1 MIDCRGPNQEDQRVK
16 TNELQSWI
24 QERAPANLLAGPPEI
39 AIYDDEAVIVL
50 PLVILEPDDALADE
64 ERRAAERTLIARRRE
79 ETRPWRMK
87 LARELQ
93 PQLGRS
99 VAWGMRAGESE
110 ALFSTRS
117 VPVMTRLGRTERD
130 VLDTLVAAGVADTR
144 SAALAYAV
152 RAFAAEHTDWL
163 DEVRAAIAQVDQVR
177 ARLKLTRRAGAPAV
191 VVESEDSQ

>member
-1 MIDCRGPNQEDQRVK
+1 MK
-16 TNELQSWI
+16 ANELESWL
-24 QERAPANLLAGPPEI
+24 QERAPANLLAGPPEY

-50 PLVILEPDDALADE
+50 PLVTSELDDRLADE
-64 ERRAAERTLIARRRE
+64 ERRAAERNLIARRRE

-93 PQLGRS
+93 SKLGRS

-163 DEVRAAIAQVDQVR
+163 DEVREAIAQVDQVR
-177 ARLKLTRRAGAPAV
+177 SRLKLVRRAGAPT
-191 VVESEDSQ
+191 VVEPEDSQ

>member
-1 MIDCRGPNQEDQRVK
+1 MK

-39 AIYDDEAVIVL
+39 AIYDDEVVIVL
-50 PLVILEPDDALADE
+50 PLVTAELDDALTGE
-64 ERRAAERTLIARRRE
+64 ERPAAERNLIARRRE

-87 LARELQ
+87 QARELQ
-93 PQLGRS
+93 SRLGRS
-99 VAWGMRAGESE
+99 VAWGMRAGASE

-152 RAFAAEHTDWL
+152 RAFAAEHPDWL
-163 DEVRAAIAQVDQVR
+163 DEVRQAIAQVDQVR
-177 ARLKLTRRAGAPAV
+177 GRLKLTRRPGVPTV
-191 VVESEDSQ
+191 LESDE

>member
-1 MIDCRGPNQEDQRVK
+1 MNI
-16 TNELQSWI
+16 NELQSWL
-24 QERAPANLLAGPPEI
+24 QERVPANVVSGPPEI

-50 PLVILEPDDALADE
+50 PLLLPELGRAPEVE
-64 ERRAAERTLIARRRE
+64 ERRAAERELIAQRRE

-93 PQLGRS
+93 SKLGRA

-117 VPVMTRLGRTERD
+117 VPVMTRLGRAERD

-152 RAFAAEHTDWL
+152 
-163 DEVRAAIAQVDQVR
+163 
-177 ARLKLTRRAGAPAV
+177 
-191 VVESEDSQ
+191 

>member
-1 MIDCRGPNQEDQRVK
+1 
-16 TNELQSWI
+16 
-24 QERAPANLLAGPPEI
+24 
-39 AIYDDEAVIVL
+39 VIVL
-50 PLVILEPDDALADE
+50 PILIPEQNDALAE
-64 ERRAAERTLIARRRE
+64 EEQRAAEHALIARRRE

-163 DEVRAAIAQVDQVR
+163 AEVREAIAQVDQVR

>member
-1 MIDCRGPNQEDQRVK
+1 
-16 TNELQSWI
+16 LL
-24 QERAPANLLAGPPEI
+24 QERAPANLLAEPPDI
-39 AIYDDEAVIVL
+39 AIYDDEVVIVL
-50 PLVILEPDDALADE
+50 PIVIPEQHDALPE
-64 ERRAAERTLIARRRE
+64 EEQRASERALIARRRE

-87 LARELQ
+87 QARELQ
-93 PQLGRS
+93 PKLGRA
-99 VAWGMRAGESE
+99 VAWGMRAGASE

-144 SAALAYAV
+144 RAALAYAV

-163 DEVRAAIAQVDQVR
+163 DEVREAIAQVDQVR

-191 VVESEDSQ
+191 VIEPEGDEN

>member
-1 MIDCRGPNQEDQRVK
+1 VNI
-16 TNELQSWI
+16 NELQHWV
-24 QERAPANLLAGPPEI
+24 QERAPANLLAGPPDI

-50 PLVILEPDDALADE
+50 PIVLEEPDATLTDE
-64 ERRAAERTLIARRRE
+64 ERRAAERTVIARRRE

-93 PQLGRS
+93 PKLGRS

-110 ALFSTRS
+110 TLFSTRS

-152 RAFAAEHTDWL
+152 RAFAAEHADWL
-163 DEVRAAIAQVDQVR
+163 DEVREAIAHVDQVR

-191 VVESEDSQ
+191 AVEPETDE

>member
-1 MIDCRGPNQEDQRVK
+1 VNI
-16 TNELQSWI
+16 NELQSWL
-24 QERAPANLLAGPPEI
+24 QERAPANLLAAPPEI

-50 PLVILEPDDALADE
+50 PIVTSELDDGLAE
-64 ERRAAERTLIARRRE
+64 EAQRAAERALIVRRRE

-87 LARELQ
+87 QARELQ
-93 PQLGRS
+93 PKLGRS
-99 VAWGMRAGESE
+99 VAWGMRAGGSE
-110 ALFSTRS
+110 TLFSTRS

-163 DEVRAAIAQVDQVR
+163 DEVREAIAQVDQVR
-177 ARLKLTRRAGAPAV
+177 SRLKLTRRAGVPTVATSP
-191 VVESEDSQ
+191 EDAAS

>member
-1 MIDCRGPNQEDQRVK
+1 MTVK
-16 TNELQSWI
+16 ISELQAWL
-24 QERAPANLLAGPPEI
+24 QERVPAHLLAAPPEI

-50 PLVILEPDDALADE
+50 PLVVSEIDDGLADE
-64 ERRAAERTLIARRRE
+64 ERRAAERNLISRRRE

-93 PQLGRS
+93 SKLGRS
-99 VAWGMRAGESE
+99 VAWGMRAGGSE

-117 VPVMTRLGRTERD
+117 VPVMTRLGRAERD

-152 RAFAAEHTDWL
+152 RAFAAEHADWL
-163 DEVRAAIAQVDQVR
+163 DEVRDAIAQVEQVR

-191 VVESEDSQ
+191 VDDPE

>member
-1 MIDCRGPNQEDQRVK
+1 MK
-16 TNELQSWI
+16 TTELQSWL

-39 AIYDDEAVIVL
+39 AIYDDEVVIVL
-50 PLVILEPDDALADE
+50 PIVTADLGEALANQ
-64 ERRAAERTLIARRRE
+64 ERRAAEHSLIARRRE

-87 LARELQ
+87 QAREIQ
-93 PQLGRS
+93 SKLGRS

-152 RAFAAEHTDWL
+152 RAFAAEHADWL
-163 DEVRAAIAQVDQVR
+163 DEVREAIAQVDQVR

-191 VVESEDSQ
+191 AQPDDAEG

>member
-1 MIDCRGPNQEDQRVK
+1 MK
-16 TNELQSWI
+16 TSELQAWL
-24 QERAPANLLAGPPEI
+24 QERVPAQLLAAPPEI

-50 PLVILEPDDALADE
+50 PLVTSELDDTLAED
-64 ERRAAERTLIARRRE
+64 ERRAAERKLIARRRE

-93 PQLGRS
+93 SKLGRS
-99 VAWGMRAGESE
+99 VAWGMRAGGSE

-117 VPVMTRLGRTERD
+117 VPVMTRLGRAERD

-152 RAFAAEHTDWL
+152 RAFAAEHADWL
-163 DEVRAAIAQVDQVR
+163 DEVRDAIAQVEQVR
-177 ARLKLTRRAGAPAV
+177 ARLKLTPRAGAPAAV
-191 VVESEDSQ
+191 DDLE